1 MSGGL
6 FAIESIEVGEGE
18 MEALVRVADERLM
31 RTSANPGLT
40 DAALSLLPGLARHTC
55 ENGAGFDAVREFA
68 DTETPHLL
76 EHVAVE
82 LMALSGSPR
91 DLRGR
96 TSWDFARD
104 GRGVF
109 RLRLAY
115 DIDVVAL
122 AALKEAAAI
131 VEWLMH
137 ASGERPDVRK
147 AVARLRAVRESVADQ
162 RQAAIPRGR
171 S

>member
-6 FAIESIEVGEGE
+6 LAIERIEVGEGE
-18 MEALVRVADERLM
+18 LEALVRVTDERCM
-31 RTSANPGLT
+31 RTSAKPGLT
-40 DAALSLLPGLARHTC
+40 DAALSLLPGLVRHTC
-55 ENGAGFDAVREFA
+55 ENGAGLFVFRESG

-76 EHVAVE
+76 KHVAVE

-91 DLRGR
+91 DLCGR
-96 TSWDFARD
+96 TSWDFGRD

-109 RLRLAY
+109 RVRLAF

-122 AALKEAAAI
+122 AALKEAVAM

-137 ASGERPDVRK
+137 ASGEQPDVRK
-147 AVARLRAVRESVADQ
+147 AVARLRAVRESTADP
-162 RQAAIPRGR
+162 RAAMPGGRG
-171 S
+171 